1 MWLSLLVYF
10 GIGLLLFLLGWHYN
24 REVELNHQTPTTK
37 QFLLSWQMMASFAI
51 FTLITGLRYHTGW
64 DHEYYI
70 VDYVLYQKDGTI
82 IRNDFEVGY
91 TLIRAFFAKLGL
103 HYSVFFSFWGF
114 INIFFLYLALKDERK
129 LIPWV
134 GLFTTTGFFFLHIVN
149 SLRQGVVECVFVFL
163 VLLATKKKYLWYF
176 VGALLLTTIHKVAFL
191 IIPLFLFVKFPIRA
205 KRSITPFAIYVI
217 CFVIG
222 QFPIFSWLMTQLSS
236 VLSLIGYE
244 KYVDLFYNNSTYAFH
259 RTNIGILTIIFISI
273 HLILIYYWKE
283 LSEYFKQ
290 NQFFEICYSF
300 SLIYICYFVL
310 VLNTSFYFKRPCELL
325 LPFFLF
331 STCYLTHY
339 LLQKGK
345 KLQFITFCL
354 LNSLIACI
362 VIFKEYFYYNMPDS
376 INFYHFIP
384 F

>member
-91 TLIRAFFAKLGL
+91 TLIRAIFAKLGL
-103 HYSVFFSFWGF
+103 HYSVYFSFW
-114 INIFFLYLALKDERK
+114 
-129 LIPWV
+129 
-134 GLFTTTGFFFLHIVN
+134 
-149 SLRQGVVECVFVFL
+149 VVECVFVFL

-290 NQFFEICYSF
+290 DQFFEICYSF

-331 STCYLTHY
+331 SACYLTHY